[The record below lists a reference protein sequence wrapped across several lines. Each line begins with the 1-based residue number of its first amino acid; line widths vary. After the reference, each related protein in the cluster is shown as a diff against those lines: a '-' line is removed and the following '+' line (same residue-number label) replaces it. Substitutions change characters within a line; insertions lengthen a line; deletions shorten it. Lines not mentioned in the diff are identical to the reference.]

1 MYRPSLPSRQPV
13 MGFAAVLTI
22 MVVVALV
29 FCVTPDAHAQET
41 RLPSLGA
48 SEAPSIRIDNMGLS
62 DGLSQGSIYQ
72 MTQDSHGYI
81 WFGTQGGLHR
91 YDGHEFKIYQPVAFD
106 TTSIGEDWV
115 WSVDESRDGSI
126 WAGTVNSLERLDP
139 VTETFEH
146 FVHDPAD
153 STTITGG
160 NVFDS
165 LEGSDGTIWVATARG
180 LNRMDDERKGVFKR
194 YVSDPD
200 NPNAISDN
208 QSYFL
213 HEDPDGY
220 IWIATDDGLNR
231 FDPGTEVF
239 TRYFHAGDGSGG
251 WGEPSMIL
259 DMFQDP
265 SERTVLW
272 AGTGWGL
279 IRLNYETGEHERYV
293 PYPDDPQGSSR
304 NSVLNVVADPS
315 EPDILWCGLTGGGLA
330 RFDVRRGEFTL
341 YRNNPRDPNS
351 IASDDAGTVFVD
363 RSGVVWVGYGNVG
376 LGKFNPGSVKIT
388 QITHDPEGPPGILSE
403 GNVWAIFE
411 DSRERLWIGT
421 TDLSRTG
428 HVTRYDL
435 NTGEIART
443 LYDANGATT
452 IESGWLMAIAEDS
465 EGYIWLGG
473 HRMARCE
480 PVSLRCTPY
489 ERSNADSTKL
499 PLGTVHALYESP
511 AEPGIIWVSTV
522 GQGLNRLDYGT
533 GEIKRFAPSA
543 TDSTSAPFAIAHIME
558 DSAGQMW
565 LGTMDMGLVRFDRST
580 EIFTRYPYDPTDTTS
595 VSNNQIEVVLERASE
610 PGVLWLAARGGLD
623 RFDIETETVTH
634 FNKEAGLADNMLYG
648 LLEDD
653 AGLLWMS
660 SNRGISS
667 FDPETGKFRNY
678 GLDDGLKALEGM
690 QNGFAKGAGG
700 VMYFGNVE
708 GISAFNPSQLAT
720 NPNPPPVS
728 LSNLRVNG
736 RHVDPGPESVLSSPI
751 QKTESITLPYS
762 QNDFSIDFVALHFA
776 DPTNNTYTYRLEG
789 SDQAW
794 TEPGFQR
801 TASYT
806 NVSPGTYTF
815 HVQAAN
821 PDGVWNE
828 EGATLGITILPPW
841 WRTGWAITLWVV
853 LLGGFVFGFDRFQRA
868 RLTRKERE
876 RAEIQE
882 AELRVQT
889 AEAKAQA
896 FKAENERKKN
906 IERLSEI
913 GKEITAS
920 LDFETIFGK
929 LYEHINELTDAPIF
943 GVGVYNEEAAE
954 IEYRLAI
961 EEGKR
966 YAPYSRDTNDKDQFP
981 VWCIENKEA
990 VIINDVANEYSKYI
1004 ENYDFSSAKLEDGTE
1019 SQQPQSL
1026 IYLPLMTHDQVL
1038 GVITVQSFAKNAYTE
1053 DDLNLLQTMAAYA
1066 SVALDNST
1074 AYRKLD
1080 GTISELKR
1088 TQQQLVQQEKM
1099 ASLGQLTAGVAHEIK
1114 NPLNFVNNFADVN
1127 TELAGELR
1135 DLVSTNPNA
1144 SLADIQSELHDL
1156 VAGLQ
1161 LNARQIA
1168 KHGRRADSIVRG
1180 MMQHTH
1186 HGSSE
1191 KFPVAINAFADEYV
1205 NLAWHGRRASNGEF
1219 SVDVVRDYSDEVG
1232 NASISPQE
1240 IGRVLVNLLNNAFDA
1255 VRDAEKPAVTV
1266 TTRRSGRTVE
1276 IVVADNGPGVPE
1288 EIRAKIFEP
1297 FFTTKPTGEGTG
1309 LGLSLSHDIV
1319 TQGHGGA
1326 MRVEKS
1332 QSGGAAFVVAVP
1344 VG

>member
-1 MYRPSLPSRQPV
+1 MSQSSPPYRQPII
-13 MGFAAVLTI
+13 GFAVVLTTL
-22 MVVVALV
+22 VVVALAL
-29 FCVTPDAHAQET
+29 TITSDAHAQET
-41 RLPSLGA
+41 ELPSLGA

-62 DGLSQGSIYQ
+62 DGLSQGTIYQ

-91 YDGHEFKIYQPVAFD
+91 YDGQEFKVYQPVAFD
-106 TTSIGEDWV
+106 TTSLGEDWV

-126 WAGTVNSLERLDP
+126 WAGTVTSLERLDP
-139 VTETFEH
+139 LTGTFEH
-146 FVHDPAD
+146 FVHDPSD
-153 STTITGG
+153 STSLTSGF
-160 NVFDS
+160 VFDS
-165 LEGSDGTIWVATARG
+165 LEGSDGTIWVGTAQG
-180 LNRMDDERKGVFKR
+180 LNRMDDERTGIFKR
-194 YVSDPD
+194 YVRDPD
-200 NPNAISDN
+200 NASSLSANTVL
-208 QSYFL
+208 FL
-213 HEDPDGY
+213 HEDPEGF
-220 IWIATDDGLNR
+220 IWASTNDGLNR
-231 FDPGTEVF
+231 IDPATDVV
-239 TRYFHAGDGSGG
+239 TRYFDEGIGFGTWGD
-251 WGEPSMIL
+251 ERNML
-259 DMFQDP
+259 DMYQDP
-265 SERTVLW
+265 AEKGILW
-272 AGTGWGL
+272 VGTGWGL
-279 IRLNYETGEHERYV
+279 VRLNYASGEHERFT
-293 PYPDDPQGSSR
+293 PYPDDPTGSSR

-315 EPDILWCGLTGGGLA
+315 EPDILWCGLNGGGLA
-330 RFDVRRGEFTL
+330 RFDVQRGEFTL

-351 IASDDAGTVFVD
+351 MASDAAGTVFAD
-363 RSGVVWVGYGNVG
+363 KSGVIWVGYRDDG
-376 LGKFNPGSVKIT
+376 LGKFNPGSVNIT
-388 QITHDPEGPPGILSE
+388 QISYDPEGESGILTD
-403 GNVWAIFE
+403 GFVWAIFE
-411 DSRERLWIGT
+411 DSQERLWIST
-421 TDLSRTG
+421 NDLSNMN
-428 HVTRYDL
+428 HLTRYDL
-435 NTGEIART
+435 NSGEIVRIQH
-443 LYDANGATT
+443 DANDATT
-452 IESGWLMAIAEDS
+452 ILPRAIMAIIEDS
-465 EGYIWLGG
+465 EGYIWVGSSG
-473 HRMARCE
+473 VVRCE
-480 PVSLRCTPY
+480 PVSLRCTQYQP
-489 ERSNADSTKL
+489 STTDSTML
-499 PLGTVHALYESP
+499 PFGRVHALYESP
-511 AEPGIIWVSTV
+511 TEPGVIWVSTV
-522 GQGLNRLDYGT
+522 GNGLSRLDYRT
-533 GEIKRFAPSA
+533 GEIKRFTPSA

-558 DSAGQMW
+558 DAEGTMW
-565 LGTMDMGLVRFDRST
+565 LGTMDMGLVRFDRTT
-580 EIFTRYPYDPTDTTS
+580 ETFTRYPYDPSDTTS
-595 VSNNQIEVVLERASE
+595 VSNNQVEVVHERKSE
-610 PGVLWLAARGGLD
+610 PGILWLAARGGLD
-623 RFDIETETVTH
+623 RFDTQTETVTH
-634 FNKEAGLADNMLYG
+634 FNKQAGLADNMLYG
-648 LLEDD
+648 ILEDG

-667 FDPETGKFRNY
+667 FDPETEKFRNY

-690 QNGFAKGAGG
+690 QNGFSKGAGG

-708 GISAFNPSQLAT
+708 GISAFIPSQLTT
-720 NPNPPPVS
+720 NPNAPPVS

-736 RHVDPGPESVLSSPI
+736 KHVEPGPESVLSRPL
-751 QKTESITLPYS
+751 QVTESIALPYS

-789 SDQAW
+789 SDQDWA
-794 TEPGFQR
+794 EPGFQR

-806 NVSPGTYTF
+806 NVGPGTYTF
-815 HVQAAN
+815 HVKAAN
-821 PDGVWNE
+821 PDGVWND
-828 EGATLGITILPPW
+828 EGASLVITVQPPW
-841 WRTGWAITLWVV
+841 WRTGWAISMFVV
-853 LLGGFVFGFDRFQRA
+853 LLGGFIFGFDRIQRA

-876 RAEIQE
+876 RAEIHE

-896 FKAENERKKN
+896 FKAENDRKKN

-929 LYEHINELTDAPIF
+929 LYEHINDLTDAPIF
-943 GVGVYNEEAAE
+943 GVGVYNEDAAE

-966 YAPYSRDTNDKDQFP
+966 YAPYSRDTNDKNQFP

-990 VIINDVANEYSKYI
+990 VFINDVANEYSKYI
-1004 ENYDFSSAKLEDGTE
+1004 ENYDYSPAKLEDGTE
-1019 SQQPQSL
+1019 SKQPESL
-1026 IYLPLMTHDQVL
+1026 IYLPLTTQDRVL

-1127 TELAGELR
+1127 AELASELR
-1135 DLVSTNPNA
+1135 ELVTANPDT
-1144 SLADIQSELHDL
+1144 SIADIKSELDDL

-1191 KFPVAINAFADEYV
+1191 KFPVAINAFAEEYV
-1205 NLAWHGRRASNGEF
+1205 NLAWHGRRANNGEF
-1219 SVDVVRDYSDEVG
+1219 NVDVVRDYSDDVE

-1255 VRDAEKPAVTV
+1255 VRDSDKPAVTV
-1266 TTRRSGRTVE
+1266 STRRAGRMVE
-1276 IVVADNGPGVPE
+1276 IVVSDNGPGVPD

-1319 TQGHGGA
+1319 TQGHDGT
-1326 MRVEKS
+1326 MRVDKS
-1332 QSGGAAFVVAVP
+1332 PSGGAAFVVAVP
-1344 VG
+1344 VE